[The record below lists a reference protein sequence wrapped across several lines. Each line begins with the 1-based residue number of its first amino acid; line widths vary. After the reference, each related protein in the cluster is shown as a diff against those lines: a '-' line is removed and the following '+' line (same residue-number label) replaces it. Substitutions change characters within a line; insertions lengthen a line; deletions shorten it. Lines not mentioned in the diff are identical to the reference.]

1 MPKRKALKREDDA
14 KFLIRIPREVKN
26 WVEQNAARSY
36 ATRNSEIVRA
46 LRAQMEAQQQA

>member
-1 MPKRKALKREDDA
+1 MAKRKTLEVEDA
-14 KFLIRIPREVKN
+14 KFLIRIPVDVKD
-26 WVEQNAARSY
+26 WIEQSAARSY